1 LEKLMS
7 KICRLAVLCASMVL
21 LAGPAFAQAQPIR
34 VGGLTCDAA
43 PRVGLVIGSRQNLR
57 CVFRSNATGRQY
69 RYTGTISRI
78 GLDVGITGGGRLF
91 WGVFAPTSHVGYGVL
106 RGTFVGASGNA
117 SFGLGLGANVLVG
130 GSHRTISLQPL
141 SVEGQFGVNLALGVA
156 RLTLR

>member
-1 LEKLMS
+1 MS
-7 KICRLAVLCASMVL
+7 KICRLAVLCASMVV

-43 PRVGLVIGSRQNLR
+43 PRVGLLVGSRQNLR
-57 CVFRSNATGRQY
+57 CVFSVECNGAAIPLHWHDKPDRPRC
-69 RYTGTISRI
+69 
-78 GLDVGITGGGRLF
+78 LTGGGRLF
-91 WGVFAPTSHVGYGVL
+91 WGVFAPNLHVGYGVL
-106 RGTFVGASGNA
+106 RGTYVGASGNA

-141 SVEGQFGVNLALGVA
+141 SVEGQIGVNLALGVA

>member
-1 LEKLMS
+1 L
-7 KICRLAVLCASMVL
+7 IV
-21 LAGPAFAQAQPIR
+21 
-34 VGGLTCDAA
+34 
-43 PRVGLVIGSRQNLR
+43 GSRQHLR
-57 CVFRSNATGRQY
+57 CVFRSSATGRQY
-69 RYTGTISRI
+69 SYSGTISRI

-106 RGTFVGASGNA
+106 RGTYVGASGNA

-141 SVEGQFGVNLALGVA
+141 SVEGQIGVNLALGVA

>member
-1 LEKLMS
+1 
-7 KICRLAVLCASMVL
+7 
-21 LAGPAFAQAQPIR
+21 
-34 VGGLTCDAA
+34 
-43 PRVGLVIGSRQNLR
+43 VGLLVGSRQNLR

-69 RYTGTISRI
+69 RYAGTISRI

-106 RGTFVGASGNA
+106 RGAFVGASGNA

>member
-1 LEKLMS
+1 MS
-7 KICRLAVLCASMVL
+7 KIYSAVLCVTM
-21 LAGPAFAQAQPIR
+21 LAFTAPAFAQAQPVR

-43 PRVGLVIGSRQNLR
+43 PRVGLLVGSRQNLR
-57 CVFRSNATGRQY
+57 CVFRSNATGRSY
-69 RYTGTISRI
+69 TYTGTIGRI

-106 RGTFVGASGNA
+106 RGTYVGASGNA

-130 GSHRTISLQPL
+130 GSNRTISLQPL
-141 SVEGQFGVNLALGVA
+141 SVEGQLGVNLALGVA